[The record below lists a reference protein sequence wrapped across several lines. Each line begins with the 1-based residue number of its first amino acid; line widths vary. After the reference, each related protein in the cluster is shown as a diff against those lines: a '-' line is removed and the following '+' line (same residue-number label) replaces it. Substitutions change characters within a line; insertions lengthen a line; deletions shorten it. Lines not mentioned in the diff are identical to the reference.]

1 MGALFGLFASSI
13 VIALSGAMMPGPLF
27 SVAVSES
34 YKRGFWAGPL
44 LIAGHL
50 IPEMVLAVLFTLGLN
65 RFLENRI
72 LTAAIGLVGGLFL
85 LWLAV
90 KIFFEVR
97 HGVNLDLSDKKEVVW
112 GPIIMGLWG
121 SVSNPGWIIWWATIG
136 AKYILLSLEHGIA
149 GLLFF
154 FAGHIL
160 GDLLWFSAISFVVS
174 KGRGRINEKV
184 YSAVLY
190 ACAALVVV
198 FAGYFIIS
206 GTITL
211 FAAVR

>member
-1 MGALFGLFASSI
+1 
-13 VIALSGAMMPGPLF
+13 MPGPLF

-44 LIAGHL
+44 LIVGHL
-50 IPEMVLAVLFTLGLN
+50 IPEMILAVLFTLGLN
-65 RFLENRI
+65 RFLENKT
-72 LTAAIGLVGGLFL
+72 LTAVIGVVGGVFL
-85 LWLAV
+85 LWLAF

-97 HGVNLDLSDKKEVVW
+97 SGVALDFTDKREMAW
-112 GPIIMGLWG
+112 GPVVMGLWG

-160 GDLLWFSAISFVVS
+160 GDLLWFSVISFVVS
-174 KGRGRINEKV
+174 RGRGRINERV
-184 YSAVLY
+184 YRVVLY
-190 ACAALVVV
+190 ACAVLVVV
-198 FAGYFIIS
+198 FAGYFIAS
-206 GTITL
+206 GSITL
-211 FAAVR
+211 FKAG

>member
-1 MGALFGLFASSI
+1 MGALFGLFFTSI

-44 LIAGHL
+44 LILGHL
-50 IPEMVLAVLFTLGLN
+50 VPEMVLAVLFTLGLN
-65 RFLENRI
+65 RFLDNK
-72 LTAAIGLVGGLFL
+72 TVAALIGVVGGVFL
-85 LWLAV
+85 LWLAL
-90 KIFFEVR
+90 KIVLEVR
-97 HGVNLDLSDKKEVVW
+97 RGVVLDLTDRKEVIW
-112 GPIIMGLWG
+112 GPILMGIWG
-121 SVSNPGWIIWWATIG
+121 SISNPGWIIWWATIG

-160 GDLLWFSAISFVVS
+160 GDLLWYSVVSFVVS
-174 KGRGRINEKV
+174 RGRGRINERI
-184 YSAVLY
+184 YRFVLY
-190 ACAALVVV
+190 ACAVLIVV

-206 GTITL
+206 GSVTL
-211 FAAVR
+211 FQAG